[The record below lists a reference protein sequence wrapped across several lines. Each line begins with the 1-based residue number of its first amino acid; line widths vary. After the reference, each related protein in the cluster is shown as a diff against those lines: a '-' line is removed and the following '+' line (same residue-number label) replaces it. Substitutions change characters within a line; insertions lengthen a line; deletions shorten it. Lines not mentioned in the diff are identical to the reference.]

1 MPANKANKP
10 TNNTS
15 AQTMVSKVV
24 FHIFISVET
33 AVTLPMSFVVTKVPQ
48 IIWQPFGKEWN
59 IRLSLFKNQREDCII
74 SS

>member
-1 MPANKANKP
+1 ML
-10 TNNTS
+10 TS
-15 AQTMVSKVV
+15 VSWTVVSKVALHV
-24 FHIFISVET
+24 FISAVT
-33 AVTLPMSFVVTKVPQ
+33 AVTLPMSFVITKAPQ